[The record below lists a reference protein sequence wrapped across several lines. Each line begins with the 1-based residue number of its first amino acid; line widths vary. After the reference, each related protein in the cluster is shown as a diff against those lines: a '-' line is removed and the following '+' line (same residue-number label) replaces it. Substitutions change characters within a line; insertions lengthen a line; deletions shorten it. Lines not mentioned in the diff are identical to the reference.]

1 MKSGYFWITF
11 ALISLLLVSL
21 LTINFGTQAYSA
33 TNEPSVSVSAP
44 PAITTLPSAPAT
56 KQEGSRSFSP
66 GTLLLLGPLL
76 IIAWFVRV
84 FTRKMS
90 TERIAPQAEITPLV
104 TFCYVFTFIAFT
116 MLVLPVVLVRF
127 LGADTLVQSP
137 VGIVKG
143 CVATAGNN
151 DWELACDKEVPSA
164 KFQWVLNIGGSVT
177 PEDAHDFQSVKVHGG
192 LVVPWYFI
200 TLALV
205 GAAVSLARRV
215 PELQKKAI
223 TADSLNGPACREELE
238 FQIFQVLSAPFVAI
252 TVYTIVMPSSLAV
265 GATLGFA
272 SGFSSE
278 AVLMGIRAGLEP
290 ILQYMDKRIKASTS
304 SGPTVDEDI
313 KAAVTDLLAKDQD
326 LKDLQIQVSSSQ
338 GLVELTG
345 TVKTEDL
352 SKKAE
357 TLARSIKNV
366 KDVTNAV
373 KVKA

>member
-151 DWELACDKEVPSA
+151 DWELACDKEVP
-164 KFQWVLNIGGSVT
+164 
-177 PEDAHDFQSVKVHGG
+177 QSVKVHGG

-252 TVYTIVMPSSLAV
+252 TVYNIVMPSSLAV